1 MAILFF
7 AQTAIFCRFCTL
19 KLRYFAD
26 FTLSNCDILHNKPHH
41 TPYCNDTFRQL
52 QERSP
57 VVLGLRYARS
67 YSVAARMN
75 APNTLP
81 SV

>member
-26 FTLSNCDILHNKPHH
+26 FTLSNCDILHNKPHCH
-41 TPYCNDTFRQL
+41 PT
-52 QERSP
+52 
-57 VVLGLRYARS
+57 VVPLLGSCKIGLRWFL
-67 YSVAARMN
+67 V
-75 APNTLP
+75 
-81 SV
+81 